1 MSVLNFVSLKTKDGS
16 SLGAYDSRIYDG
28 TVTFHEEAQVFV

>member
-16 SLGAYDSRIYDG
+16 SLDAYDLRIYDG
-28 TVTFHEEAQVFV
+28 TVSFHEESQVFV